1 MAGRGA
7 SQASREQRKRDA
19 GEGVPGSFC
28 GCAVSRPRRARG
40 ELRYP
45 RLSGQRR
52 LAVHY
57 KHVVLV
63 TAASSERIVL
73 FLEPNK
79 FSLQVANTLLKTAH
93 LRNDARIWTADVAE

>member
-1 MAGRGA
+1 V
-7 SQASREQRKRDA
+7 RD
-19 GEGVPGSFC
+19 
-28 GCAVSRPRRARG
+28 

-52 LAVHY
+52 LAIHY
-57 KHVVLV
+57 EHVVFV
-63 TAASSERIVL
+63 TAASRERIVL

-93 LRNDARIWTADVAE
+93 LRDDARIWTADVAE